1 MKLRLEE
8 ISAEEISKCFSY
20 YLEHSHF
27 KRSTFPGNNAD
38 LKRIEK
44 NDRIFEYKFKN
55 GEMIRAS
62 IITEGFIQSCLENF
76 NCTKIDLMFGGEE
89 RLSVIL
95 RSIFY
100 DIAKLAFTYDLDIGA
115 EEGPEFE
122 FKIDDRRDVML
133 QQIMCRLFS
142 SSAEYSI
149 KRQNLIDLKFASMPF
164 YDYIDGN
171 LCFFDHSFKP
181 IDIVINHLDIILG
194 VSIPFNEIF
203 RFYWAAIKEEFINS
217 FKLRIIECLVTVPI
231 GSEKKPIKFHE
242 LSKRTEDWLYED
254 VANLIVPNLI
264 SKLEKN
270 RVFAL
275 GYMVKGL
282 VDSSSRLPKDY
293 SNVETDSIINA
304 EIIKKIYTTNYSYKE
319 KYIKKEQIINEN
331 LFKRVRE
338 VNLEGNDLRVDYRLE
353 KNKKGIDLLA
363 KMSLGQLNSFCISL
377 VINQKACFNSVGL
390 GMERTI
396 IDL

>member
-1 MKLRLEE
+1 MDQK
-8 ISAEEISKCFSY
+8 
-20 YLEHSHF
+20 
-27 KRSTFPGNNAD
+27 
-38 LKRIEK
+38 
-44 NDRIFEYKFKN
+44 
-55 GEMIRAS
+55 
-62 IITEGFIQSCLENF
+62 
-76 NCTKIDLMFGGEE
+76 
-89 RLSVIL
+89 
-95 RSIFY
+95 
-100 DIAKLAFTYDLDIGA
+100 
-115 EEGPEFE
+115 
-122 FKIDDRRDVML
+122 
-133 QQIMCRLFS
+133 
-142 SSAEYSI
+142 
-149 KRQNLIDLKFASMPF
+149 
-164 YDYIDGN
+164 
-171 LCFFDHSFKP
+171 
-181 IDIVINHLDIILG
+181 
-194 VSIPFNEIF
+194 
-203 RFYWAAIKEEFINS
+203 
-217 FKLRIIECLVTVPI
+217 
-231 GSEKKPIKFHE
+231 KKPIKFHE